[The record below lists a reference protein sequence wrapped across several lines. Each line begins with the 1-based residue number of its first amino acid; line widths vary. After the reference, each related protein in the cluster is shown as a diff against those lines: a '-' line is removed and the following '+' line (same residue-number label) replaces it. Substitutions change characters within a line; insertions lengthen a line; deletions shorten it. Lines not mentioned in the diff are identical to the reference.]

1 MNPAITALNRTI
13 DTVLADPVC
22 RLYPF
27 QADAIARVRDALARG
42 RRRLML
48 YSPTGSGKTLLASTI
63 LSGFIAQD
71 SPGLFVVPA
80 IELVNQSYEKF
91 NAEGIIDI
99 GIMQANHPL
108 TDSRRPIQIASVQT
122 LRRRDL
128 PKADIVFV
136 DEAHIWHDFY
146 RKWFL
151 DPEWKDIPF
160 IGLSASPWRKGL
172 GAYYDELIIVA
183 TIHELIDAGYLS
195 KFKVFAPSHPDLSG
209 VSTIAGDY
217 QQDELGIAMD
227 KVPLVA
233 DIVSTWL
240 KLSPGRPTLCF
251 AVNRVHAKHIQE
263 KFAEAGIPAGYVD
276 CFSTSAERQE
286 VRSKFASGEYQVV
299 CNVDVLTLGVDWDVR
314 TIIQARPTKSEMRYV
329 QVIGRG
335 LRPAKD
341 KDHCLILDHSDTTL
355 RLGFVTDIHH
365 ESLDD
370 GTIRLN
376 GKRDNIKLPK
386 ECPQCACLR
395 PAQTNKCPN
404 CGFEVKPVDKVRVID
419 GELLELD
426 GNKRGIINPAEVYG
440 AFKYIGIQRN
450 YKPGW
455 AYHKSTEYLG
465 AKPIRFDAAPP
476 CPPSRQILNWE
487 KSRRI
492 AWWRGQRNHGSI
504 TAVSS

>member
-1 MNPAITALNRTI
+1 VRRQWRTPVPIQKWFPPGLAAPALPSLLAPGSRGGVMTRAISAL
-13 DTVLADPVC
+13 DHTVDISLADPIC
-22 RLYPF
+22 KLYPF
-27 QADAIARVRDALARG
+27 QADAILEVRNALLRG
-42 RRRLML
+42 KRRLML
-48 YSPTGSGKTLLASTI
+48 YAPTGSGKTLLASTI

-80 IELVNQSYEKF
+80 IELINQSYEKF

-108 TDSRRPIQIASVQT
+108 TDGRQPIQIASVQT

-183 TIHELIDAGYLS
+183 TIQELIDAGYLS

-233 DIVSTWL
+233 DIVATWL
-240 KLSPGRPTLCF
+240 KHSPGRRTLCF
-251 AVNRVHAKHIQE
+251 AVNRIHAQHIRD
-263 KFAEAGIPAGYVD
+263 KFEEVGIRAGYVD
-276 CFSTSAERQE
+276 CFSTPAERLE
-286 VRSKFASGEYQVV
+286 VRNKFASGEYQVV

-314 TIIQARPTKSEMRYV
+314 TIILARPTKSEMRYV

-341 KDHCLILDHSDTTL
+341 KDHCV
-355 RLGFVTDIHH
+355 RL
-365 ESLDD
+365 SARAL
-370 GTIRLN
+370 
-376 GKRDNIKLPK
+376 
-386 ECPQCACLR
+386 
-395 PAQTNKCPN
+395 
-404 CGFEVKPVDKVRVID
+404 KV
-419 GELLELD
+419 E
-426 GNKRGIINPAEVYG
+426 
-440 AFKYIGIQRN
+440 
-450 YKPGW
+450 
-455 AYHKSTEYLG
+455 
-465 AKPIRFDAAPP
+465 
-476 CPPSRQILNWE
+476 
-487 KSRRI
+487 
-492 AWWRGQRNHGSI
+492 
-504 TAVSS
+504 